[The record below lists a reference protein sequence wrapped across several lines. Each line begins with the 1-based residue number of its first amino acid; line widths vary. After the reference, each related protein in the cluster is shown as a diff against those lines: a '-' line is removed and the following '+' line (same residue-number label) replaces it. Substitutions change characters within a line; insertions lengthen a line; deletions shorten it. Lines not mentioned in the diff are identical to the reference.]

1 MSWVVFLS
9 LPGTRDLGLDAGLSV
24 LLFGTIGIIIVQ
36 GGIGIYPA
44 IVAGTMVEY
53 NIPFTTGYA
62 TGWLIWSAQTLM
74 MLIAGSISLVLLP
87 IFNRRN
93 YEKA

>member
-9 LPGTRDLGLDAGLSV
+9 LPGTRDLGLDAGLTV

-44 IVAGTMVEY
+44 IVAETLLVY
-53 NIPFTTGYA
+53 DIPKTTGYA
-62 TGWLIWSAQTLM
+62 MGWLIWSAQTLM
-74 MLIAGSISLVLLP
+74 MIFAGSISLILLP
-87 IFNRRN
+87 IFN
-93 YEKA
+93 KKKI